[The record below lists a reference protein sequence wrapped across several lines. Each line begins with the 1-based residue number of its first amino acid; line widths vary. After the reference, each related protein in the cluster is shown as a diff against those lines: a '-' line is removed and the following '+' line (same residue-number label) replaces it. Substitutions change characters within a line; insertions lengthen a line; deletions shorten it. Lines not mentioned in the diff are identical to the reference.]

1 MRRHGKPPT
10 AIRHHP
16 NTRMRIDRLGRQGLS
31 RRWATHVG
39 RSRPPSWVIN
49 VHSGKGVFTRPG
61 PETEVAVSQMRIGG
75 SSRKGS
81 YLVGSLSYRGAIRR
95 LFGVLAMPFLL
106 FMRLIFFPY
115 SPTFFL
121 GVPSRPSSFS
131 G

>member
-16 NTRMRIDRLGRQGLS
+16 NTRMRSDRVGRQGLS
-31 RRWATHVG
+31 RRWGTHVG

-75 SSRKGS
+75 SSMMAR
-81 YLVGSLSYRGAIRR
+81 YLVVSLSYRVVIRR
-95 LFGVLAMPFLL
+95 ISYVVDMTGFVVML
-106 FMRLIFFPY
+106 
-115 SPTFFL
+115 
-121 GVPSRPSSFS
+121 
-131 G
+131 

>member
-1 MRRHGKPPT
+1 MRRHGKPPN

-75 SSRKGS
+75 SSMIAR
-81 YLVGSLSYRGAIRR
+81 YLVVRLSYPVAIRR
-95 LFGVLAMPFLL
+95 
-106 FMRLIFFPY
+106 
-115 SPTFFL
+115 TFDVEDMSWMIIML
-121 GVPSRPSSFS
+121 YT
-131 G
+131 